1 MADLDELKI
10 RINADSS
17 NAQRSIDKLVRKLDS
32 LNTALSGIDMSSWN
46 NLSQGIVQL
55 GTAMNSL
62 SGAAKD
68 PKAFTSLAHNLNK
81 LARLDGSKLA
91 SVSTSMITLTTS
103 LQRLGTLNIPD
114 TALQVVELSKAFSK
128 LGGANATRAV
138 TNIPQIATAMK
149 QMMATLS
156 TAPLVNRNV
165 IDLANSMANL
175 ASQGGRV
182 RAATSLLGPSMN
194 NVGRT
199 ALRIRPHFQG
209 LASAIGKFY
218 ASCFLA
224 IRGVKALWA
233 AIGKSMDYIEVKN
246 YFDAAMEQLVLNADL
261 SKWEELGYESA
272 QAYAESFGN
281 TLTSMVTT
289 MSGYAENSFGMLAQT
304 GGKSLGLNATDLIG
318 ASTNFAQIASSMGV
332 ATDNAV
338 KLSKVLTELGADI
351 ASVKNQDFSSVWNN
365 LQSGM
370 VGMARAVDKY
380 GVNIRNANLQTTL
393 QNIGIDTA
401 VANLGQ
407 EEKAL
412 LRVIV
417 MLDSTKFAYG
427 DLADTIQQPAN
438 QVRMLKASFENFSR
452 SLGNIFLPIVAKII
466 PYLITLTNALVR
478 LNEFIVSLLGF
489 TGFNWGGSSGV
500 SDLVSD
506 ALDAEE
512 AFDGATG
519 SANKLKKA
527 LQGFD
532 ELNNLTTNTSGGSG
546 GGMSPE
552 DLAKLQAAFDE
563 AIENYQKQ
571 WDEAFDNMADTY
583 NSFADDIAKAFNE
596 GGMFGVGK
604 YFSDLIA
611 DSLNGI
617 PWDDIKAK
625 TSEFSAGF
633 AHFLNG
639 LISPE
644 GSSAIGKTIAESL
657 NTIVGSLYS
666 FGSELDW
673 DNLGES
679 ASAGAK
685 SFLSTFDFKKLGE
698 TLKIWIHGL
707 AKAISKIVRDN
718 DFWALAFE
726 GIGDFFSSLGIE
738 SVGLVIGAVSIIQGA
753 SLLTSAIQNALG
765 RVGVQVSLVITAA
778 IVGLEVGNL
787 LGQFIG
793 WLANDQ
799 DTIDLYVN
807 FHWMGEGGFF
817 DEIFGNYNS
826 FSDYFYEMGEASE
839 NAVYGAMQ
847 GNPEDIF
854 NSLFFFNGFATFY
867 KAWEDGGKEDCQK
880 LIDNIKAFFSGS
892 FEDIDIDFNTPFFSM
907 WIDVETK
914 WMNDLKQLGDNIEA
928 FFKGD
933 FQNIDLDYDTA
944 FFNFFS
950 DLTKKWGDAIWGDD
964 GFWMKVM
971 HWWGDTVKP
980 FFNDAGK
987 SIWNIW
993 ADGLNNLIG
1002 LVENFANMILDGFNN
1017 LMTKIGASFSIDLP
1031 DAWNSAG
1038 IPDLTFGSTS
1048 VSHLRLNRIQ
1058 KLAEGGIATSSTIAN
1073 IGEAGKEAV
1082 LPLERN
1088 TGWMDSLAE
1097 KLVVS
1102 MNQQGGGS
1110 YTFVA
1115 QLDGNTLFEET
1126 VRQNDMWK
1134 NSTGHT
1140 AFA

>member
-1 MADLDELKI
+1 MADLDSLNI

-17 NAQRSIDKLVRKLDS
+17 NAQRSIDKLVKKLDS
-32 LNTALSGIDMSSWN
+32 LNTAMSGINVSSWN
-46 NLSQGIVQL
+46 DLSKGIVQL
-55 GTAMNSL
+55 GAAMNSL
-62 SGAAKD
+62 SGSAKD
-68 PKAFTSLAHNLNK
+68 PKTFTSLAHNLNK

-138 TNIPQIATAMK
+138 TNIPLIATAMK

-156 TAPLVNRNV
+156 TAPTVSRNV
-165 IDLANSMANL
+165 IDLANSIANL
-175 ASQGGRV
+175 ASQSGRV
-182 RAATSLLGPSMN
+182 HAATNLLGASMN
-194 NVGRT
+194 NTGRV
-199 ALRIRPHFQG
+199 AWKIRPHFQG

-224 IRGVKALWA
+224 IRGVKALWS
-233 AIGKSMDYIEVKN
+233 AIGKAMDYIEVMN
-246 YFDAAMEQLVLNADL
+246 YFDAAMEQLANNADL

-272 QAYAESFGN
+272 EAYAQSFGKS
-281 TLTSMVTT
+281 LTAMTQK
-289 MSGYAENSFGMLAQT
+289 MSGYAQDATGMLAQMV
-304 GGKSLGLNATDLIG
+304 GSKSLGLNTTDLVN
-318 ASTNFAQIASSMGV
+318 ASTNFAQIASSMGL
-332 ATDNAV
+332 ASTNAE
-338 KLSKVLTELGADI
+338 KLSVVLTELGADI
-351 ASVKNQDFSSVWNN
+351 ASVKNQDFTTVWNS

-380 GVNIRNANLQTTL
+380 GINIRNANLQTEL
-393 QNIGIDTA
+393 QNIGISTA

-417 MLDSTKFAYG
+417 MLNSTEFAYG
-427 DLADTIQQPAN
+427 DLADTIDAPAN
-438 QVRMLKASFENFSR
+438 KVRLLKASFENFSR
-452 SLGNIFLPIVAKII
+452 SLGNIFLPIVANII

-478 LNEFIVSLLGF
+478 LNEFIAKIMGF
-489 TGFNWGGSSGV
+489 AGFNWGGSSPI
-500 SDLVSD
+500 SDVVSD
-506 ALDAEE
+506 ALDAED
-512 AFDGATG
+512 ALGGAAG
-519 SANKLKKA
+519 AADKLKKS

-532 ELNNLTTNTSGGSG
+532 ELNNLTTNTSGGG
-546 GGMSPE
+546 AAGMTPE
-552 DLAKLQAAFDE
+552 DLAKLQEAFDA
-563 AIENYQKQ
+563 AIEKYQKQ

-644 GSSAIGKTIAESL
+644 GSSAIGSTIAESL

-666 FGSELDW
+666 FGSEMDW

-698 TLKIWIHGL
+698 TIRVWVKGL
-707 AKAISKIVRDN
+707 AKMISKIVADEE
-718 DFWALAFE
+718 FWSLAFE
-726 GIGDFFSSLGIE
+726 GIGDFFAGLNIDT
-738 SVGLVIGAVSIIQGA
+738 VGLIIGAVTLVRGA
-753 SLLTSAIQNALG
+753 NLITSAIGNYISRAQIPIDNLTISVA
-765 RVGVQVSLVITAA
+765 SITFAA
-778 IVGLEVGNL
+778 VAGFSIGNN
-787 LGQFIG
+787 LGQM
-793 WLANDQ
+793 LATAFGD
-799 DTIDLYVN
+799 DDLVELYQT
-807 FHWMGEGGFF
+807 FHWTGEGGFF
-817 DEIFGNYNS
+817 EEVFGGYDDFKDWFTSTYKVTDEMVKDIYTGNNSGEAVFTYLFLGNNWETIGFTFEEVFGN
-826 FSDYFYEMGEASE
+826 D
-839 NAVYGAMQ
+839 
-847 GNPEDIF
+847 
-854 NSLFFFNGFATFY
+854 
-867 KAWEDGGKEDCQK
+867 
-880 LIDNIKAFFSGS
+880 
-892 FEDIDIDFNTPFFSM
+892 
-907 WIDVETK
+907 
-914 WMNDLKQLGDNIEA
+914 GDNLWEKSFKPDLDKLKDNTKK
-928 FFKGD
+928 FFEGD
-933 FQNIDLDYDTA
+933 FANIDLDYNTPLFQFFTDLGLHVSDTV
-944 FFNFFS
+944 
-950 DLTKKWGDAIWGDD
+950 KGIGDAIWGDD
-964 GFWMKVM
+964 GFWMKIM

-1002 LVENFANMILDGFNN
+1002 LVENFANMVLDGFNN